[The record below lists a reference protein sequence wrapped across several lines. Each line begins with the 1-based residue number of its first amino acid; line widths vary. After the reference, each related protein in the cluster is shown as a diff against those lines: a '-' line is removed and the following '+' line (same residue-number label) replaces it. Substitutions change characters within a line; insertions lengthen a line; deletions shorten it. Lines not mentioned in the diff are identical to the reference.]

1 MFEQLRNLGYYPIR
15 LRQRNYDWIRRLAN
29 VYPLW
34 MTLCCGPH
42 LLPVKLRDKVISL
55 LQAKRS

>member
-1 MFEQLRNLGYYPIR
+1 MIEQLRNLGYYPIR
-15 LRQRNYDWIRRLAN
+15 LRQRTYDWIRRLAN

-34 MTLCCGPH
+34 MTLCCGYH

-55 LQAKRS
+55 LRVKRS